1 MISHTQLPVLGFS
14 KDCEKIM
21 LSHRLSMN
29 EVTTY
34 RWSFEEDIERYVEA
48 GYQAIGVWRQKL
60 ADFGEEEGVDLLAE
74 SGLQVTNLLW
84 AGGFTGSD
92 GHSLQESIEDALHAI
107 RLAGA
112 MNAGCLVVYAGGRNH
127 HTFRHAERLLRIAL
141 DQLLSLAEAAGV
153 TLALEPMHPACAS
166 EWTFL
171 TDLEST
177 LALVESYQTPHLKLV
192 LDAYHFGHDRSI
204 LSNLQEIVPHIA
216 LVQLGD
222 RLTAHNID
230 QDRCP
235 LGEGIVPF
243 LDLLGNL
250 TEAGYQGDFDI
261 ELAGQ
266 EIELHDYEKLLLIS
280 KQAFEQLTTAVAKS

>member
-1 MISHTQLPVLGFS
+1 MSMP
-14 KDCEKIM
+14 K
-21 LSHRLSMN
+21 LSMS

-34 RWSFEEDIERYVEA
+34 RWSLEEDVRRYVAA
-48 GYQAIGVWRQKL
+48 GYEAIGVWRQKL

-92 GHSLQESIEDALHAI
+92 GRSQLEAIDDAAHAI

-112 MNAGCLVVYAGGRNH
+112 MNAGCLVVYPGGRNN
-127 HTFRHAERLLRIAL
+127 HTFRHAERLLRTAI
-141 DQLLSLAEAAGV
+141 DVLLGLAEDAEV
-153 TLALEPMHPACAS
+153 TLAIEPMHPACAA

-177 LALVESYQTPHLKLV
+177 VALVESYSTPHLKLV
-192 LDAYHFGHDRSI
+192 FDAYHFGHDRAV
-204 LSNLQEIVPHIA
+204 LANLREIVPYTA

-222 RLTAHNID
+222 RRTAHGID
-230 QDRCP
+230 QDRCALGKGFVP
-235 LGEGIVPF
+235 LSEMMQC
-243 LDLLGNL
+243 LL
-250 TEAGYQGDFDI
+250 EAGYQGDFDI

-266 EIELHDYEKLLLIS
+266 EIELSSYEHLLTVS
-280 KQAFEQLTTAVAKS
+280 KQAFDQLLSPVSPQ